1 MKEIPPRRVVYYSLA
16 HSARPMARK
25 PTIGEANLAAL
36 IGAVIGSVGG
46 LFALGFLP
54 AIVSGQFEYLI
65 AWPKLSLVCFFACGV
80 IAWLLA
86 GQIGP
91 RLEGLL
97 GERIA
102 SITGGIIGGLV
113 PLGSLSYLGWL
124 LATTS

>member
-1 MKEIPPRRVVYYSLA
+1 MKEIPPRRVLHYSAA

-46 LFALGFLP
+46 LFAVGLVP
-54 AIVSGQFEYLI
+54 AIVTRKLQYLI
-65 AWPKLSLVCFFACGV
+65 TAPTLSVICFFASGAV
-80 IAWLLA
+80 AWLLA

-97 GERIA
+97 GVRA
-102 SITGGIIGGLV
+102 ANITGGILGGLI
-113 PLGSLSYLGWL
+113 PLSALAYWGWR
-124 LATTS
+124 LATS